1 MDDKN
6 NGSHQNIIH
15 FFVIRKKKN
24 KLLFR
29 DFGWVVVALN
39 KKVVDSI
46 QNQIKVVLNLRITKV
61 NRIRSGNFT
70 VKSCQN

>member
-1 MDDKN
+1 MTKIM
-6 NGSHQNIIH
+6 GPIKTSFI
-15 FFVIRKKKN
+15 FLSLEKKN